1 MSLYLKQSTTTN
13 IKVGPFVDKT
23 DGVTVESALTPT
35 VQLSKN
41 GGALATRNSA
51 TATAHDANGWYT
63 VELNTTDTNTL
74 GRLQVAVTDAATH
87 LPVLQN
93 YTVLPANVF
102 DSLIGGSDLLQ
113 VDLQEIN
120 GSTAPADNLER
131 AGNGIVLSTFAAGS
145 TASVFVT
152 NLTEATNDHYKGAMV
167 NITSGALAGQRLRI
181 TAYNGTTKALTVT
194 NQTSDIPSSTDQFY
208 IT

>member
-120 GSTAPADNLER
+120 GSTGPADNMER
-131 AGNGIVLSTFAAGS
+131 AGNGIVLGTVSTGS
-145 TASVFVT
+145 TASAVVT
-152 NLTEATNDHYKGAMV
+152 GLTEGTNDHYKGAMIV
-167 NITSGALAGQRLRI
+167 FTSGNLAGQRLRI
-181 TAYNGTTKALTVT
+181 TAYAGGSKTLTVT
-194 NQTSDIPSSTDQFY
+194 NQTADIPQNGDTFY
-208 IT
+208 IA